1 VLRPGPTTFCDLAGS
16 LAPWRRMKGFA
27 TLAIAAVV
35 SVTAATTH
43 AAAPHRTGIARLT
56 VAQRHEIKSA
66 GEWHKGCPVWM
77 SQLRVLSYRYYGF
90 DKQTHIGQI
99 VVNMEVA
106 HPLAKVFGKLYRL
119 RFPIRD
125 GAFASTYGPNPDQSG
140 DVTASFEC
148 RDAAAS
154 PCSKSST
161 THNWSMH
168 AYGEA
173 VDLDPRENPYVG
185 CGMTRDKT
193 ARSYRNRSWH
203 RPGMVTPA
211 VRRAFASVGWG
222 WGGSWVGSTKDYMHF
237 SVNGH

>member
-1 VLRPGPTTFCDLAGS
+1 MAG
-16 LAPWRRMKGFA
+16 MKGIA
-27 TLAIAAVV
+27 ILALAALV

-43 AAAPHRTGIARLT
+43 AATDRSGIAPLT
-56 VAQRHEIKSA
+56 PAQRHDVQAA
-66 GEWHKGCPVWM
+66 GEWHRGCPVSL

-90 DKQTHIGQI
+90 DKQTHAGQI
-99 VVNMEVA
+99 VVNEKVA
-106 HPLAKVFGKLYRL
+106 SPLGTVFAKLYRM
-119 RFPIRD
+119 RFPVRD
-125 GAFASTYGPNPDQSG
+125 GAFASMYGPHANQNG

-148 RDAAAS
+148 RTAAAS
-154 PCSKSST
+154 PCSSSSK
-161 THNWSMH
+161 THHWSMH

-193 ARSYRNRSWH
+193 ARSYLKRSWH

-211 VRRAFASVGWG
+211 VRQAFASIGWG

-237 SVNGH
+237 SINGH

>member
-1 VLRPGPTTFCDLAGS
+1 MA
-16 LAPWRRMKGFA
+16 ARMKGIA
-27 TLAIAAVV
+27 VVLLAVLV

-43 AAAPHRTGIARLT
+43 AANSGTGVARLT
-56 VAQRHEIKSA
+56 PAQRHAIKA
-66 GEWHKGCPVWM
+66 ADEWHRGCPVWM
-77 SQLRVLSYRYYGF
+77 SQLRVLSYPYYGF
-90 DKQTHIGQI
+90 DRKTHTGQI
-99 VVNMEVA
+99 VVNMKVA
-106 HPLAKVFGKLYRL
+106 QPLAEVFGKLYRT

-125 GAFASTYGPNPDQSG
+125 GAFASTYGPHPDQSG

-148 RDAAAS
+148 RDAVPS
-154 PCSKSST
+154 PCSGGTST
-161 THNWSMH
+161 HHWSMH

-193 ARSYRNRSWH
+193 ALSYLNRSRH

-211 VRRAFASVGWG
+211 VRHAFASIGWG

-237 SVNGH
+237 SINGH

>member
-1 VLRPGPTTFCDLAGS
+1 
-16 LAPWRRMKGFA
+16 MKG
-27 TLAIAAVV
+27 IASVILTAVV

-43 AAAPHRTGIARLT
+43 AAPRGNIARLT
-56 VAQRHEIKSA
+56 LEQRHAITAA
-66 GEWHKGCPVWM
+66 GEWHRGCPVWL

-90 DKQTHIGQI
+90 DRNTHTGQI
-99 VVNMEVA
+99 VVNKDVA
-106 HPLAKVFGKLYRL
+106 QPLAKVFGKLYRL

-125 GAFASTYGPNPDQSG
+125 GAFSSVYGPHPWKSG

-148 RDAAAS
+148 RDAAPS
-154 PCSKSST
+154 PCSSGTST
-161 THNWSMH
+161 HHWSMH
-168 AYGEA
+168 AFGEA

-193 ARSYRNRSWH
+193 ARSYRKRSWH

-211 VRRAFASVGWG
+211 VRQAFASIGWG

-237 SVNGH
+237 SINGH

>member
-1 VLRPGPTTFCDLAGS
+1 
-16 LAPWRRMKGFA
+16 MKSVA
-27 TLAIAAVV
+27 AIALAAVV

-43 AAAPHRTGIARLT
+43 AAARDTGIARLT
-56 VAQRHEIKSA
+56 PDQRHDIKAA
-66 GEWHKGCPVWM
+66 GEWHRGCPVWM
-77 SQLRVLSYRYYGF
+77 SQLRALRYRYYGF

-99 VVNMEVA
+99 VVNEAVA
-106 HPLAKVFGKLYRL
+106 RPLATVFAKLYRM

-125 GAFASTYGPNPDQSG
+125 GAFASTYGPHPDESG

-148 RDAAAS
+148 RNAAAS
-154 PCSKSST
+154 PCSGNTT
-161 THNWSMH
+161 THHWSMH

-193 ARSYRNRSWH
+193 ALSYLNRSRH
-203 RPGMVTPA
+203 RAGMVTPA
-211 VRRAFASVGWG
+211 VRSAFASIGWG

-237 SVNGH
+237 SINGH

>member
-1 VLRPGPTTFCDLAGS
+1 
-16 LAPWRRMKGFA
+16 MKSIA
-27 TLAIAAVV
+27 TLALAAVV

-43 AAAPHRTGIARLT
+43 AANHGTGIARLT
-56 VAQRHEIKSA
+56 PVQRHAIKAA
-66 GEWHKGCPVWM
+66 GEWHRGCPVWM

-99 VVNMEVA
+99 VVNEKVA
-106 HPLAKVFGKLYRL
+106 HPLATVFGKLYRM

-125 GAFASTYGPNPDQSG
+125 GAFSSVYGPHPWKSG

-148 RDAAAS
+148 RNAGAS
-154 PCSKSST
+154 PCSSST
-161 THNWSMH
+161 TTHHWSMH

-173 VDLDPRENPYVG
+173 VDIDPRENPYVG

-211 VRRAFASVGWG
+211 VRAAFASIGWG
-222 WGGSWVGSTKDYMHF
+222 WGGSWFGSTKDYMHF

>member
-1 VLRPGPTTFCDLAGS
+1 MAAMKSIAILVL
-16 LAPWRRMKGFA
+16 
-27 TLAIAAVV
+27 AAVV

-43 AAAPHRTGIARLT
+43 AATRQTDVARLT
-56 VAQRHEIKSA
+56 PAQRHDVKAA
-66 GEWHKGCPVWM
+66 GEWHRGCPVWM

-90 DKQTHIGQI
+90 DRDTHIGQI
-99 VVNMEVA
+99 VVNEAVA
-106 HPLAKVFGKLYRL
+106 QPLAKVFGKLYRL

-125 GAFASTYGPNPDQSG
+125 GAFASTYGPHPDQSG

-148 RDAAAS
+148 RNAAAS
-154 PCSKSST
+154 PCSGSST
-161 THNWSMH
+161 THHWSMH

-193 ARSYRNRSWH
+193 ALAYLNRSRH

-211 VRRAFASVGWG
+211 VRRAFASIGWG
-222 WGGSWVGSTKDYMHF
+222 WGGSWIGSTKDYMHF
-237 SVNGH
+237 SINGH